1 MEDVCTVSICGRL
14 TGNNPLHPKET
25 YKIGD
30 DELRTAPRTW
40 SFVAD
45 KIIKDQK
52 LITPFPA
59 VGFAG

>member
-1 MEDVCTVSICGRL
+1 MYSIVWL
-14 TGNNPLHPKET
+14 THGEQSIASDET

-40 SFVAD
+40 SFLAD

-59 VGFAG
+59 VQFAG